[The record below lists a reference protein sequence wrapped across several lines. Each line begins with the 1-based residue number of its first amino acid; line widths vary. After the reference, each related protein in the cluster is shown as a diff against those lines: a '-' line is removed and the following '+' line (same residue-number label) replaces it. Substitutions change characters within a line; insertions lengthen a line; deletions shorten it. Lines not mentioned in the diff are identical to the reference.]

1 MADPRVEPRRARAR
15 VQRPRDA
22 PRRERTFPPMIEY
35 AALAGL
41 PVPVRFVLSTAALPL
56 EVVVTGVRVLKDVEV
71 LLGELGTQLR
81 ALRPAVEALGE
92 AYADGYVPIVDT
104 VGDLVGDAT
113 EQTRTLGGVVLAPVT
128 AVRDVLFPVP
138 AAAPGD
144 PDLPLDGA
152 VRDEPVE
159 PDPGTLLDWA
169 RRRSGAWLGPFG
181 DR

>member
-1 MADPRVEPRRARAR
+1 MADPRVDPRRARAR
-15 VQRPRDA
+15 MQRQREA

-35 AALAGL
+35 AVLAGL

-81 ALRPAVEALGE
+81 ALRPAVEAVGE
-92 AYADGYVPIVDT
+92 AYADGYVPVVDT
-104 VGDLVGDAT
+104 VGDLVGDAA
-113 EQTRTLGGVVLAPVT
+113 EETRTLGGVVLAPVT

-138 AAAPGD
+138 ARAAEEEV
-144 PDLPLDGA
+144 PLDDIGQ
-152 VRDEPVE
+152 RDPEE
-159 PDPGTLLDWA
+159 PDRESLMGWA
-169 RRRSGAWLGPFG
+169 RRQSGAWLGPFG

>member
-1 MADPRVEPRRARAR
+1 MADPRVDPRRARAR
-15 VQRPRDA
+15 VQRHREA

-81 ALRPAVEALGE
+81 ALRPAVEAIGE
-92 AYADGYVPIVDT
+92 AYADGYIPVVDT
-104 VGDLVGDAT
+104 VGDLVGDAA
-113 EQTRTLGGVVLAPVT
+113 EETRTLGGVVLAPVT
-128 AVRDVLFPVP
+128 AVRDVFFP
-138 AAAPGD
+138 AAGPAVEE
-144 PDLPLDGA
+144 DLPLDDPPQA
-152 VRDEPVE
+152 ESAE
-159 PDPGTLLDWA
+159 PDGESLLGWA
-169 RRRSGAWLGPFG
+169 RRQSGAWLGPFS